1 MIQAA
6 LNQKQTI
13 TGGLAKLLHL
23 KIGVDIVLTV
33 NINIQ
38 DRLINGQVEE
48 VSHTDN
54 AQNTT

>member
-6 LNQKQTI
+6 LNQKQTV

-23 KIGVDIVLTV
+23 KIGVKNVLTV
-33 NINIQ
+33 NIDIQ
-38 DRLINGQVEE
+38 DRLITGQVGE
-48 VSHTDN
+48 VAHTDI